1 MWDKIAAHISETTG
15 ETFSLDHRHSVSG
28 GCINQGYFIS
38 SSSRAYFAKIN
49 QASQIGMFQ
58 AESLGLQQMRAT
70 LTIRVPEPICW
81 GTEGNSAYIVLEW
94 LDLGSRGGE
103 RAWEEMGRKL
113 AAMHKYTPP
122 NPPLLRGGEEPN
134 FILLRGAQERNSTL
148 LRGGEEPNS
157 TLLGKVF
164 GWDINNTIG
173 STVQINN
180 WTANWAE
187 FWAEHRIGYQLQLA
201 RRRGGHFAQGE
212 RLLKLIPK
220 LLAGYEPKPSL
231 VHGDLWGGNA
241 GITPGGEPVIFD
253 PATYFG
259 DREVDIAMTE
269 LFGGFPA
276 EFYRGYNQ
284 VWPLDLGY
292 EKRKN
297 LYNLYHILNHFNLFG
312 GSYASQANQMIN
324 RILG

>member
-28 GCINQGYFIS
+28 GCINQGYSIS
-38 SSSRAYFAKIN
+38 SSSRTYFAKIN
-49 QASQIGMFQ
+49 QASQISMFE
-58 AESLGLQQMRAT
+58 AEALGLQQMRAT
-70 LTIRVPEPICW
+70 QTIRVPEPICW
-81 GTEGNSAYIVLEW
+81 GTDGNSAYIVLEW

-103 RAWEEMGRKL
+103 RAWEEMGRQL

-122 NPPLLRGGEEPN
+122 NPPL
-134 FILLRGAQERNSTL
+134 A
-148 LRGGEEPNS
+148 RGGEEPNS
-157 TLLGKVF
+157 TLLGGGEEPNSTLLPGVF

-180 WTANWAE
+180 WTVSWAE
-187 FWAEHRIGYQLQLA
+187 FWAERRIGYQLKLA
-201 RRRGGHFAQGE
+201 RRRGGHFPQGE
-212 RLLKLIPK
+212 RLLEMIPE
-220 LLAGYEPKPSL
+220 LLAGYEPQPSL

-241 GITPGGEPVIFD
+241 GVTSAGEPVIFD

-276 EFYRGYNQ
+276 QFYRGYNK
-284 VWPLDLGY
+284 VWPLDGGY
-292 EKRKN
+292 ERRKN

-312 GSYASQANQMIN
+312 GSYESQANQMIK
-324 RILG
+324 RVLG